1 MTNKLENVFEVEGNE
16 QPATWFS
23 LPAYVLMPMF

>member
-1 MTNKLENVFEVEGNE
+1 MTNKLENAFEVKGKE

-23 LPAYVLMPMF
+23 LPANAIMPIF